1 MQNILNF
8 LETNDLAKMRSVNK
22 LFLAVVHDYYPKR
35 LRYEVDRIK
44 SFQETNYETFL
55 AFMKIIDSQI
65 PISYKNWLEFDLNS
79 VLGKLRLLDKNT
91 ITNLKS
97 FKNLGKLTEAVFAPF
112 CIILGYNVIYYI

>member
-1 MQNILNF
+1 M
-8 LETNDLAKMRSVNK
+8 ETNDLAKMRSVNK

-44 SFQETNYETFL
+44 SFQEANYETFL

-65 PISYKNWLEFDLNS
+65 PISNKNWLEFELSS
-79 VLGKLRLLDKNT
+79 VLCKLRLLDKNT
-91 ITNLKS
+91 ITSLKS

-112 CIILGYNVIYYI
+112 CIILGYNVNIIDDNT